1 MKHKQIISGLTAALI
16 FASGIQAQDSGTDY
30 LSPFNVIG
38 SKDDVSSLKGS
49 GTVLDSSDLGK
60 FMHTDIN
67 DILRQVPGVYVRP
80 ETGYG
85 FFPNI
90 SMRGVDPERSNKITI
105 MEDGVPSSPAP
116 YADPAAYYSP
126 VAGRM
131 AGFEV
136 LKGSSSLKYGPNTTG
151 GVINYLSTPIPE
163 EQSSYLRAS
172 YGDFNE
178 KIAHAYSGGKIDFG
192 GGKLGYLLEYFSHTS
207 DGWQELGT
215 FLSRM
220 DDDMPISNTDLILK
234 LSYEFG
240 EGDYLEFKAGRADLD
255 ADVSYQGL
263 SKSDLDSNPYLRYPG
278 TAQDNMNSDQ
288 TRYYL
293 RYNKEFSDTFSMSA
307 TAYYNEFNRNWY
319 KLDGGDT
326 EYDDNSS
333 GTDFAILRGV
343 SPGFYT
349 VKANDR
355 SYKTKGLQA
364 NFDYELGIHDLDF
377 GFRVQDDHYIKNPW
391 HQDMYEVN
399 GSSIGRISVTAKDP
413 VDPYKDAKAFEAY
426 IVDNVDLGKLSL
438 SPGIR
443 YSSNEYT
450 YTGKHERTLD
460 NTLLGLGFGYELTDS
475 SSLFGGVHQGHT
487 FPDAQSAADYNGSST
502 GKGLDLEKSLNF
514 ELGAR
519 GSVGDVFYEIA
530 YFHTSLEDMLIL
542 SSLSGGAAGSANV
555 GEGSISGVEI
565 LVATDI
571 GDDSGLGIP
580 VSVSATFTDTEFE
593 SATSPLSGYLKNAVA
608 GNEFP
613 FIPDFMLNLRAGLEG
628 EKASTYLNYHY
639 QDSVFANGENT
650 DTIDSYGIL
659 NWSAFYKLKEGVSMF
674 SKVSNVTDEVY
685 VHSVLPDG
693 YRVGAPRIWSIGME
707 FDF

>member
-1 MKHKQIISGLTAALI
+1 MNTKKLTSLLAAAT
-16 FASGIQAQDSGTDY
+16 FALQAYGDEPDN
-30 LSPFNVIG
+30 LAPFNVIG
-38 SKDDVSSLKGS
+38 TKADVSSLNGS

-90 SMRGVDPERSNKITI
+90 SMRGVDPERSNKVTI

-131 AGFEV
+131 SGFEV
-136 LKGSSSLKYGPNTTG
+136 LKGSSSIKYGPNTTG
-151 GVINYLSTPIPE
+151 GVINYISTPIPE

-215 FLSRM
+215 FVTVEP
-220 DDDMPISNTDLILK
+220 DGDMPISNTDLNFK

-240 EGDYLEFKAGRADLD
+240 DGDYLEFKAGRADLD

-263 SKSDLDSNPYLRYPG
+263 SKSDLDSTPYLRYPG

-293 RYNKEFSDTFSMSA
+293 RYNKAFSDTFSMSA

-319 KLDGGDT
+319 KLAGGAT
-326 EYDDNSS
+326 EYDDADGA
-333 GTDFAILRGV
+333 GTDFDVLRGDTN
-343 SPGFYT
+343 GTYT

-364 NFDYELGIHDLDF
+364 NFDYELGNHDLDF

-391 HQDMYEVN
+391 HQDTYTVVE
-399 GSSIGRISVTAKDP
+399 GTSIGRTTVDDKDP

-426 IVDNVDLGKLSL
+426 IVDNVDLGKLSI

-450 YTGKHERTLD
+450 YKGADERTLE

-475 SSLFGGVHQGHT
+475 SRLFGGVHQGHT
-487 FPDAQSAADYNGSST
+487 FPDAQSAADASGS

-530 YFHTSLEDMLIL
+530 YFNTSLEDMLIL

-565 LVATDI
+565 IVATDI
-571 GDDSGLGIP
+571 GNDSGLGIP
-580 VSVSATFTDTEFE
+580 VSVSATFTDAEFE
-593 SATSPLSGYLKNAVA
+593 SATSPSSGYLDGAVA

-613 FIPDFMLNLRAGLEG
+613 FIPDFMINLRAGLEG
-628 EKASTYLNYHY
+628 ENASTYLNYHY
-639 QDSVFANGENT
+639 QDSVFANGANT